1 MRRRDSGATPTL
13 NQGLLA
19 ALSKAVIVRHVPLH
33 LSFHAA
39 GKEGM
44 DLLLRRSA
52 RTIDTYAV
60 AEMRVGEDGR
70 AVGDGHRCAPAATG
84 RGVEGLQGRNRWG
97 LVSVHAHVRAEPD
110 SSLPMVSTRPVNMA
124 IIRGRT
130 GKGEGRESEGNLGL
144 GLGEIPSRRFAPIA
158 ALSTWGIR
166 YLI

>member
-13 NQGLLA
+13 NQGSFA

-44 DLLLRRSA
+44 DLLLRHSA

-84 RGVEGLQGRNRWG
+84 RGVEGLQGRNR
-97 LVSVHAHVRAEPD
+97 
-110 SSLPMVSTRPVNMA
+110 
-124 IIRGRT
+124 
-130 GKGEGRESEGNLGL
+130 
-144 GLGEIPSRRFAPIA
+144 
-158 ALSTWGIR
+158 
-166 YLI
+166 